1 MATELLSPAQMIE
14 AFHETPG
21 HARRGALVW
30 LTGLSGSGKSTLAQ
44 AVLARLEAQGRAV
57 EILDGDMVRAHLSK
71 GLGFSREDRKE
82 NIRRI
87 AFVGNLLARHGVVVL
102 APVIAPYRSIREEV
116 RRSSSCYIE
125 VYVNA
130 PLVFCEQRD
139 AKGLYRRARA
149 GEIANFTGL
158 DDPYEEPESPEVEC
172 RTDVDGVEACAEQIL
187 ERIATTLTHAL
198 GLPEPRVAAQA

>member
-1 MATELLSPAQMIE
+1 MIE
-14 AFHETPG
+14 MSNHNSL

-30 LTGLSGSGKSTLAQ
+30 FTGLSGSGKSTLAQ
-44 AVLARLEAQGRAV
+44 AVFAQLEAQGRAV

-71 GLGFSREDRKE
+71 GLGFSRDDRME

-87 AFVGNLLARHGVVVL
+87 AFVGNLLASHGVVVL

-116 RRSSSCYIE
+116 RRSSPCYVE

-130 PLVFCEQRD
+130 PLEVCEQRD
-139 AKGLYRRARA
+139 PKGLYRRARA

-158 DDPYEEPESPEVEC
+158 DDPYETPESPEVEV
-172 RTDVDGVEACAEQIL
+172 RTNVDGVEACVEQIL
-187 ERIATTLTHAL
+187 ERIAAALTLPS
-198 GLPEPRVAAQA
+198 GLPEPRIAALASSL

>member
-1 MATELLSPAQMIE
+1 MASELLSLSAMME
-14 AFHETPG
+14 ASNNGSP
-21 HARRGALVW
+21 HARKGALVW
-30 LTGLSGSGKSTLAQ
+30 FTGLSGSGKSTLAQ
-44 AVLARLEAQGRAV
+44 AVFKELEAQGRLV

-71 GLGFSREDRKE
+71 GLGFSREDRME

-116 RRSSSCYIE
+116 RDSSPCYIE

-130 PLVFCEQRD
+130 PLEICEQRD
-139 AKGLYRRARA
+139 PKGLYRRARA

-158 DDPYEEPESPEVEC
+158 DDPYEAPESPEVEC
-172 RTDVDGVEACAEQIL
+172 RTHVDGVEACVNQIL
-187 ERIATTLTHAL
+187 QKIEAAL
-198 GLPEPRVAAQA
+198 DLPPVSLQPRVAALA